1 MLTQTGGRGIK
12 HSLKKKGGRGK
23 KEKKSLS
30 SMARLMHQ
38 GQPPTSCFVLEGIH
52 NRLSFIDYKLC
63 HFLVLIGVE
72 KFLPFSFNII
82 NTTRYIHSKALIPLR
97 LVSTSLFDKRKTF

>member
-12 HSLKKKGGRGK
+12 HSLKKQGGKGK
-23 KEKKSLS
+23 KEEKSLF

-52 NRLSFIDYKLC
+52 DRLSFNDYKLC

-72 KFLPFSFNII
+72 KFHPFS
-82 NTTRYIHSKALIPLR
+82 LIL
-97 LVSTSLFDKRKTF
+97 LI